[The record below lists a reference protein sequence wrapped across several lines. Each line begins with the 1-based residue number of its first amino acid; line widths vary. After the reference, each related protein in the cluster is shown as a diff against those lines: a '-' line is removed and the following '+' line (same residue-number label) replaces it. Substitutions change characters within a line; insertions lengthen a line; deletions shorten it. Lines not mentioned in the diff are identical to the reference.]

1 MKKSITD
8 YILLDENERKR
19 LAIKMAF
26 KPVIFWGTLPSKQ
39 EIVPYEER

>member
-26 KPVIFWGTLPSKQ
+26 KPVIFWGTLPCKQ
-39 EIVPYEER
+39 DIVPYE